1 MSKEAEIKCP
11 IDGCDGSFFT
21 QTGLDF
27 HVKSKHSEVEKK
39 PAKQIS
45 TPKKPKST
53 MPKKDPK
60 VIEIDYDAV
69 AEKAQADFKAMRKK
83 MRKQPIS
90 LKEGQK
96 VSAKKLMQILK
107 HDPKIKIAKGS
118 KHFRAKPWTTKPLS
132 KWIGKDSFKV
142 TSVNE
147 KSNDWIIYSV
157 ESKRLKISWKE
168 GPLKGKHII
177 SYPIVIYNG

>member
-1 MSKEAEIKCP
+1 MRKKAEIKCP
-11 IDGCDGSFFT
+11 INGCDCVFFT

-27 HVKSKHSEVEKK
+27 HVKNKHSKVEKK
-39 PAKQIS
+39 LTKKVS
-45 TPKKPKST
+45 KPKKPKPT
-53 MPKKDPK
+53 APKKDPK
-60 VIEIDYDAV
+60 VVKVDYDAV

-90 LKEGQK
+90 LKKGQK
-96 VSAKKLMQILK
+96 LSAKKLIQIFK
-107 HDPKIKIAKGS
+107 HNPKVKIVRGS
-118 KHFRAKPWTTKPLS
+118 EHFRAKPWTTNPLS

-147 KSNDWIIYSV
+147 KNNDWIIYIV

-168 GPLKGKHII
+168 GPIKGRHII

>member
-1 MSKEAEIKCP
+1 MKKDAEIKCP
-11 IDGCDGSFFT
+11 IDGCDGAFFT

-27 HVKSKHSEVEKK
+27 HVKNKHNEVKAQPVKKVSE
-39 PAKQIS
+39 P
-45 TPKKPKST
+45 TKPKPT
-53 MPKKDPK
+53 VPKKDPN
-60 VIEIDYDAV
+60 VVEVDYDAV
-69 AEKAQADFKAMRKK
+69 AIKAQDDFKAMKKK
-83 MRKQPIS
+83 MRKEHIS
-90 LKEGQK
+90 LKSGQK
-96 VSAKKLMQILK
+96 LSAKQLMKIFK

-118 KHFRAKPWTTKPLS
+118 ERFRAKPWTTKPLS
-132 KWIGKDSFKV
+132 KWIGKDTFKV

-147 KSNDWIIYSV
+147 KSNDWVIYSV